1 MDVEDENKEIHD
13 KELES
18 VQLEKDKVIDKLS
31 EQIAKFE
38 NLKMKYL
45 ANDDKLQKLYDMGII
60 DNQGEYIHYKPGEED
75 EMRWINSCE
84 KSHQIV

>member
-31 EQIAKFE
+31 E
-38 NLKMKYL
+38 
-45 ANDDKLQKLYDMGII
+45 
-60 DNQGEYIHYKPGEED
+60 
-75 EMRWINSCE
+75 
-84 KSHQIV
+84 